1 MGYFDASHSSLV
13 NMQKVAIKL
22 GLVSEGHFRIPA
34 KSDDEAPTT
43 EMSMLDGLAA
53 EEVMINDAEVNN
65 VQQEVEAAEE
75 EAVKE
80 ESAEA
85 AAIPGLL
92 LTKQKE
98 AVALAAAAAARLEGP
113 DLACAALDLQRETA
127 AKAAAADGASARQL
141 KKRRKPVVSHN
152 AQQRHDELLYAAC
165 EAMDRHGFEPGHLS
179 PPALEAWA
187 ASAQGRSRYE
197 QLSYR
202 AIPYPAPDPYPNRHP
217 NRHPSPYSNPYSNR
231 YPGPSPSLSPSLSHS
246 PHPNQVQTARGAARA
261 VSQRCTRFD
270 AD

>member
-92 LTKQKE
+92 LTKQRRRRRLPRLPPL
-98 AVALAAAAAARLEGP
+98 ASRALTWRAPRSTYSARLP
-113 DLACAALDLQRETA
+113 PRPLRRTA
-127 AKAAAADGASARQL
+127 PA
-141 KKRRKPVVSHN
+141 
-152 AQQRHDELLYAAC
+152 
-165 EAMDRHGFEPGHLS
+165 HGS
-179 PPALEAWA
+179 
-187 ASAQGRSRYE
+187 
-197 QLSYR
+197 
-202 AIPYPAPDPYPNRHP
+202 
-217 NRHPSPYSNPYSNR
+217 
-231 YPGPSPSLSPSLSHS
+231 
-246 PHPNQVQTARGAARA
+246 
-261 VSQRCTRFD
+261 
-270 AD
+270 